1 MKFNELNLQ
10 GKFVVVESVLDQ
22 AVMNANMFEELTE
35 AYLQELEVVFRARLT
50 QDALENVYG
59 EVVSEDVEAVLVVV
73 DNV

>member
-1 MKFNELNLQ
+1 MKFKEQKLK

-22 AVMNANMFEELTE
+22 AVLDANMFEELTDD
-35 AYLQELEVVFRARLT
+35 YLQELEVVFRARLT

-59 EVVSEDVEAVLVVV
+59 EVVSEGVEAVLVVV

>member
-10 GKFVVVESVLDQ
+10 GKFIVVESVLDQ
-22 AVMNANMFEELTE
+22 AVLDANMFEELTE